1 MIVLPK
7 MTIDKV
13 TVNLY
18 KCCKSE
24 YQWTCWNS
32 NQRAE
37 GPLPKCCPKCRSLRW
52 NQRYL
57 DEELVLL
64 YRLQDQLYET
74 NLIRES
80 SEKIEFEGN
89 EILRIKPYSI
99 YPYDYDFISYDFF

>member
-18 KCCKSE
+18 KCCKCE
-24 YQWTCWNS
+24 YQWTSWNS
-32 NQRAE
+32 NQGADE
-37 GPLPKCCPKCRSLRW
+37 PLPKCCPECRSLRR

-74 NLIRES
+74 NLIKES
-80 SEKIEFEGN
+80 GEKIDFEGN

-99 YPYDYDFISYDFF
+99 YPYY